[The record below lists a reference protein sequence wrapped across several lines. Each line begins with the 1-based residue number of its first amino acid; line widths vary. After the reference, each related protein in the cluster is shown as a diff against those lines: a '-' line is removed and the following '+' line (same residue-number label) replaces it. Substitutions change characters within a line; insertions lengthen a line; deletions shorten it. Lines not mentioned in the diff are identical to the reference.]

1 MLSVLL
7 AWVSVSN
14 LLPTPYGIVLLK
26 QLGVRMRD
34 EELARKQNY
43 IWDQAMM

>member
-34 EELARKQNY
+34 ELARKQNY
-43 IWDQAMM
+43 IWDLAMML